1 MFFGIERASGAVLDL
16 IYPPD
21 CVACGAALEGREEGG
36 LCPACRSGLPWIGAW
51 RCPRCGDELGPY
63 AEGARACPSECRK
76 KALVFRGAV
85 AVCRY
90 EGVAREMVHRLKY
103 GGDPRPADW
112 MGRRMRDRLEQTD
125 WFAQCDLIVPVP
137 LHWRRRLARRFNQ
150 SELLARGVA
159 RAAGRHALENA
170 LRRPRKTPPQSFLD
184 YESRLVNVKGAFAV
198 RSAERVSGRTILLVD
213 DVMTTCATAAEC
225 ARTLLAA
232 GAKRVYAA
240 VFAR

>member
-1 MFFGIERASGAVLDL
+1 MLAGIGRACGAVLDL

-36 LCPACRSGLPWIGAW
+36 LCLACGAGLPWIGEW

-63 AEGARACPSECRK
+63 AEGARACPSACTK
-76 KALVFRGAV
+76 KVLIFRGAA

-90 EGVAREMVHRLKY
+90 EGAAREMVHRLKY

-112 MGRRMRDRLEQTD
+112 MGRRMRDVLDRTD
-125 WFAQCDLIVPVP
+125 WFAECDLIVPVP

-150 SELLARGVA
+150 AEMLARGIT
-159 RAAGRHALENA
+159 RAAGRDAPVNA
-170 LRRPRKTPPQSFLD
+170 LRRLRRTPPQSFLD
-184 YESRLVNVKGAFAV
+184 YEARTENVKRAFAV
-198 RSAERVSGRTILLVD
+198 RSAERVSGKVVLIVD

-232 GAKRVYAA
+232 GAKRVHVA